1 MQAVWRGHLA
11 RKRSGNAIHAARLR
25 LDDACAR
32 APHTP
37 ERQLIAL
44 TSSCLH
50 VIQSARSL
58 EVEVCQLKYPITPAE
73 DQIIKSDI
81 SGIVSHVLVL

>member
-11 RKRSGNAIHAARLR
+11 RKRSGDAVCAARSR
-25 LDDACAR
+25 LAAACAR
-32 APHTP
+32 ASHTP

-50 VIQSARSL
+50 VIQSAKNL
-58 EVEVCQLKYPITPAE
+58 DVEVSQLK
-73 DQIIKSDI
+73 D
-81 SGIVSHVLVL
+81 L